1 MAVRLNL
8 KDIPEHLLTKDLQGK
23 EKKSKQRFAA
33 GFREIGDQRIY
44 ARSKWEAN
52 YGRYLE
58 FLRARG
64 MIDKWE
70 HEPVTFWFDK
80 IRRGVTSY
88 KPDFRVTHGESLW
101 YVEVKGHMDSRS
113 RVTLK
118 RMSKYHPQVEVRLV
132 DSQAYK
138 VLAKQCGSM
147 ISGWE

>member
-8 KDIPEHLLTKDLQGK
+8 KDIPANLLPKDLQNG
-23 EKKSKQRFAA
+23 ELKKKQRFAA

-44 ARSKWEAN
+44 ARSKWESN

-58 FLRARG
+58 FLRTQG
-64 MIDKWE
+64 LIDKWE

-88 KPDFRVTHGESLW
+88 KPDFRVTHGDAVW
-101 YVEVKGHMDSRS
+101 YVEVKGRMDSRS

-118 RMSKYHPQVEVRLV
+118 RMAKYHPQVEVRLV
-132 DSQAYK
+132 DAAAYK
-138 VLAKQCGSM
+138 SLAKQCGSM